1 METLEQEHQQS
12 RTTTDDRLAKKAKI
26 SVPIEIIEEILS
38 RLPVES
44 IIRFRS
50 VSKPW
55 LSRISHPSFTKLHST
70 RSTRSALFFSA
81 YDSST
86 RQHHILSAATHGGP
100 VTHLFT
106 VDDVSVCHIKAAEHL
121 NGLVLIGSAKSRA
134 YVVNP
139 STQVFS
145 VINFPQGALLDD
157 DDGPC
162 IIKTKGCI
170 GIFRRIG
177 EKNEIH
183 VWILQDYDKR
193 VWVREIYTGP
203 LTRKYSYYPE
213 DFVNMDE
220 IICFPSQL
228 SENVMSL
235 PVYNR
240 KSGCFKSLQFTLG
253 HLFPVSRNFRFY
265 MVRSY
270 DESMVPL

>member
-1 METLEQEHQQS
+1 MIRKLGEPT
-12 RTTTDDRLAKKAKI
+12 RY
-26 SVPIEIIEEILS
+26 EIMIFSL
-38 RLPVES
+38 
-44 IIRFRS
+44 
-50 VSKPW
+50 
-55 LSRISHPSFTKLHST
+55 ST
-70 RSTRSALFFSA
+70 RSWRKIYAEPPIGFSWDNM
-81 YDSST
+81 YFPYHHSVCVNSVIHLMFLDGLWS
-86 RQHHILSAATHGGP
+86 HILAFDLRT
-100 VTHLFT
+100 
-106 VDDVSVCHIKAAEHL
+106 E
-121 NGLVLIGSAKSRA
+121 
-134 YVVNP
+134 
-139 STQVFS
+139 VFS
-145 VINFPQGALLDD
+145 VINFPQGALLYD